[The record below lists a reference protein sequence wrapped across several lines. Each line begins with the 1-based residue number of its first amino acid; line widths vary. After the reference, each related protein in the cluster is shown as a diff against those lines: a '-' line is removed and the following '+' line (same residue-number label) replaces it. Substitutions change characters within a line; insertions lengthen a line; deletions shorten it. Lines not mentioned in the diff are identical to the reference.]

1 MSLTNETDEPSVS
14 KNDLELEETV
24 LALKREKRARK
35 TNVTKIRHN
44 LYAQR
49 QKLCAQKSKLNRGEI
64 EAEIEALWDALE
76 TCLSVMDKSCST
88 YIKSNQAEAKEAI
101 LKEQENFESEGHQTV
116 EKAQQVIKE
125 YLSSISEQGHVS
137 EVVNVSPAP
146 TVEASPPSSESNPTG
161 TTTVNDSPAPVVDTE
176 GPPSL
181 AISKQS
187 HYQYNHS

>member
-44 LYAQR
+44 VE
-49 QKLCAQKSKLNRGEI
+49 KLCAQKSKLNRGEI

-76 TCLSVMDKSCST
+76 TSLSVMDKLCST

-101 LKEQENFESEGHQTV
+101 LKEQENFE
-116 EKAQQVIKE
+116 
-125 YLSSISEQGHVS
+125 
-137 EVVNVSPAP
+137 
-146 TVEASPPSSESNPTG
+146 
-161 TTTVNDSPAPVVDTE
+161 
-176 GPPSL
+176 
-181 AISKQS
+181 
-187 HYQYNHS
+187 